1 MHSDQ
6 DIERWGEIFTKHDLY
21 KRLSI
26 EFYRFLSLTNEAKH
40 KLLKSK
46 EVSA

>member
-6 DIERWGEIFTKHDLY
+6 YIERWGNIFTKYDLY

-26 EFYRFLSLTNEAKH
+26 EFYRFLSLTNEAKQQ
-40 KLLKSK
+40 LLKK
-46 EVSA
+46 V

>member
-6 DIERWGEIFTKHDLY
+6 DIERWGEIFSKHDLY

-26 EFYRFLSLTNEAKH
+26 TFYCFLSLTNEAKH